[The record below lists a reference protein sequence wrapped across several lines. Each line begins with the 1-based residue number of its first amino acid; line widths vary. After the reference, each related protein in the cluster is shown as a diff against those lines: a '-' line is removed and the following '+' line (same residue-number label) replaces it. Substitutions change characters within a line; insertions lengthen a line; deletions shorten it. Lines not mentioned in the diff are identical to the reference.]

1 MKNSISILSLFFCFL
16 VFSSCSEDDSVT
28 ETEAVGSISDYSG
41 TGSVTQGLA
50 TTTTTNLFDCGGR
63 VAGVGTINDTEGN
76 SWVVPAENNYANSSF
91 PFASDL
97 NNTCSGNNYE
107 NTAQAVAALQ
117 TSNIV
122 EIDSDGE
129 VITAFVFADNYF
141 EMYVNGIA
149 VGKDNVPF
157 TQFNSDIVQF
167 KVNRPFS
174 VVMKLIDWEENLGLG
189 TEDNQGSAYHPG
201 DGGMVAAFRDESDE
215 TIAVTDASWKAQTFY
230 TAPVKDLTCLSEN
243 GTQRL
248 SSNCDTSGSDNGSN
262 YYGIHWEVPGDWT
275 NETFDDS
282 SWPDATTYTNATI
295 GVDNKSSYTNFT
307 DIFDDSSN
315 DAQFIWSTN
324 VILDNEVI
332 VRKTID

>member
-1 MKNSISILSLFFCFL
+1 MT
-16 VFSSCSEDDSVT
+16 SCSEDDSMT
-28 ETEAVGSISDYSG
+28 ETEDVGDVSDYTG

-50 TTTTTNLFDCGGR
+50 TTTTANLLDCGGR
-63 VAGVGTINDTEGN
+63 VAGVGTIDDTDGN
-76 SWVVPAENNYANSSF
+76 SWIVPAENNYANASF

-97 NNTCSGNNYE
+97 NNACSGNSYE
-107 NTAQAVAALQ
+107 STAQAVAALQ
-117 TSNIV
+117 TPNIV

-141 EMYVNGIA
+141 EMYVNGTA

-167 KVNRPFS
+167 KVNRPFT
-174 VVMKLIDWEENLGLG
+174 VAMKLIDWEENLGLG

-201 DGGMVAAFRDESDE
+201 DGGMVAVFKDE
-215 TIAVTDASWKAQTFY
+215 TNATLAVTDATWKAQTFY
-230 TAPVKDLTCLSEN
+230 TAPIKDLTCLSEN

-262 YYGIHWEVPGDWT
+262 YFGVHWEVPSDWT
-275 NETFDDS
+275 SVDYDDS
-282 SWPDATTYTNATI
+282 SWPDATIYTNATI

-307 DIFDDSSN
+307 DLFDDSSN

-332 VRKTID
+332 VRKIIQ